1 MEFII
6 KRMLVIL
13 SMSIGLQL
21 SAQSF
26 SFMHDGYLRSYIV
39 HLPPGYNA
47 SNSYPMVMSFHGY
60 TSNAV
65 QQQLYTMMDFVADTA
80 NFIVV
85 YPDGVAN
92 AWNVGF
98 GAVPYNSGIND
109 VGFVNAL
116 IDTMISDYSID
127 PEMIYATGMSNGG
140 YLSNRLACELPHRI
154 AAIAS
159 VTGPMTDSTMVHCNA
174 WRAVPVMH
182 IHGTADPVVPYT
194 GMIQSLGAQEL
205 IDFWVNNNGCTATS
219 TDVPYPDVNTADSCV
234 AVRKNYIPCDDG
246 AEVVLIEI
254 TDGGHTW
261 PGSLIDIPTY
271 GYTNRD
277 FFGSGEIWNFFKRFR
292 LGDFIGIQE
301 NISAQFLVYPNPVND
316 ILYLDTDIDFELIDI
331 HGRTVK
337 SGSSNHQSIT
347 MDALPAGLYILKANI
362 ENYII
367 TKRILKL

>member
-1 MEFII
+1 MKRLLFIF
-6 KRMLVIL
+6 LV
-13 SMSIGLQL
+13 SIGLPLASQTY
-21 SAQSF
+21 
-26 SFMHDGYLRSYIV
+26 SFMHDGYSRSYIV
-39 HLPPGYNA
+39 HLPPGYNT
-47 SNSYPMVMSFHGY
+47 SNSYPLVFNFHGY
-60 TSNAV
+60 TSNAL
-65 QQQLYTMMDFVADTA
+65 QQQLYSMMDFVADTA

-116 IDTMISDYSID
+116 LDTMIANYSID
-127 PEMIYATGMSNGG
+127 VDMVYATGMSNGG

-182 IHGTADPVVPYT
+182 IHGTSDPIVPYN

-205 IDFWVNNNGCTATS
+205 IDFWVNNNGCVIAS
-219 TDVPYPDVNTADSCV
+219 TDLPYPDINTNDSCT
-234 AVRKNYIPCDDG
+234 AIRKNYIPCNDG

-254 TDGGHTW
+254 NDGGHTW
-261 PGSLIDIPTY
+261 PGALIDIPAY
-271 GYTNRD
+271 GHTNRD

-292 LGDFIGIQE
+292 LSDFIGIE
-301 NISAQFLVYPNPVND
+301 DHNVPGFAVYPNPVSN
-316 ILYLDTDIDFELIDI
+316 YLTIEADMEYSIFDLNGRVVKNGLSVNNKINLEELTP
-331 HGRTVK
+331 G
-337 SGSSNHQSIT
+337 
-347 MDALPAGLYILKANI
+347 MYILTGNTAH
-362 ENYII
+362 
-367 TKRILKL
+367 TKMNRRIVKQ